1 MFKDAILI
9 KEAISKERAKITYD
23 YFLLKEKVA
32 LKLMEDG
39 YVPKDAVEW
48 GTLNDSQVENAFS
61 MYGDILGDAHVETD
75 ILKPSNPY
83 SVSSGCAD
91 KQSILSKFKNFN
103 L

>member
-61 MYGDILGDAHVETD
+61 MYGDILGDRMLVDLLPMMEKKTKLTLVPTYSYTRVYQKGNE
-75 ILKPSNPY
+75 LK
-83 SVSSGCAD
+83 
-91 KQSILSKFKNFN
+91 
-103 L
+103 